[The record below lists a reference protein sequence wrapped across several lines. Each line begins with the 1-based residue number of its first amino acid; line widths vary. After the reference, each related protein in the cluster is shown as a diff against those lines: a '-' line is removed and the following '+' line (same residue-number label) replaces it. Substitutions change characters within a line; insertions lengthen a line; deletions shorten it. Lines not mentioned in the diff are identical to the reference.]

1 MSYLISRAGQTY
13 GPYTLED
20 LQRYVTTGNVL
31 LTDLGKSDEMS
42 DWIPVAQ
49 ILNPAAGANPAAG
62 TGTFT
67 GGFDPATGAALPPAY
82 VPPGVPY
89 GQAGAYAASPYPDPP
104 NLHWGLVLLL
114 TICTCGLFGIVWD
127 LVQVLWMKRIEP
139 ATKAFPYF
147 IAYAVLSL
155 IGGVA
160 SGGASAMML
169 HGGTHHSHLS
179 GVVGLIGLVLL
190 IVYRFA
196 MRDSLER
203 HFNST
208 EPLGLRLG
216 AIMTFFFGGLY
227 FQYHFNRINA
237 MKQALRYRGGI

>member
-1 MSYLISRAGQTY
+1 MSYLVSRAGQTY

-31 LTDLGKSDEMS
+31 LTDLAKSDEMQ

-49 ILNPAAGANPAAG
+49 ILNPATGANPSAGANPAAG

-89 GQAGAYAASPYPDPP
+89 GQAGSYAASPYPDPP

-114 TICTCGLFGIVWD
+114 AICTCGLFGIVWD
-127 LVQVLWMKRIEP
+127 FVQVLWMKRIEP

-147 IAYAVLSL
+147 IAYAVLSF
-155 IGGVA
+155 ISGGVSAA
-160 SGGASAMML
+160 S
-169 HGGTHHSHLS
+169 HHHRDHVS
-179 GVVGLIGLVLL
+179 GFLGLMGLVLL

-203 HFNST
+203 HFNSA

-227 FQYHFNRINA
+227 FQYHFNRIND